1 VSDYSDIEARRAV
14 LRARFPV
21 WAPVTL
27 SEFLHRAAAE
37 YGDRPFVLTDER
49 TASYAE
55 VDAWADELADGLA
68 ALGVRA
74 GDRVG
79 MLMAN
84 YLEFVPVK
92 FAIARAGAVAIRE
105 ATSWLQT
112 CVQGLL
118 SLQVPVIASVHG
130 YAAGGGGFGLV
141 CASDLVIA
149 GESAKF
155 LAGATRVGMAPD
167 AGVSVTLPLLV
178 GLRKAMEIILTN
190 PVLTAAEALQLGL
203 ITRVV
208 PDDVLA
214 TQSLE
219 LARSLACGA
228 TGALG
233 AAKRLVWSGLG
244 ARVEAQLPE
253 EARTV
258 AELSG
263 TADAREGLAAVI
275 ERRVPRF
282 RGR

>member
-1 VSDYSDIEARRAV
+1 
-14 LRARFPV
+14 
-21 WAPVTL
+21 
-27 SEFLHRAAAE
+27 
-37 YGDRPFVLTDER
+37 
-49 TASYAE
+49 
-55 VDAWADELADGLA
+55 
-68 ALGVRA
+68 
-74 GDRVG
+74 
-79 MLMAN
+79 
-84 YLEFVPVK
+84 
-92 FAIARAGAVAIRE
+92 
-105 ATSWLQT
+105 
-112 CVQGLL
+112 
-118 SLQVPVIASVHG
+118 
-130 YAAGGGGFGLV
+130 
-141 CASDLVIA
+141 
-149 GESAKF
+149 
-155 LAGATRVGMAPD
+155 
-167 AGVSVTLPLLV
+167 
-178 GLRKAMEIILTN
+178 
-190 PVLTAAEALQLGL
+190 VLTAAEALQLGL

-275 ERRVPRF
+275 ERRAPRF